1 MSALDNAKQLRD
13 ALTQELDRSRQAR
26 AALVSLDSDELLE
39 GAQRREGFNQH
50 AERLSAQL
58 QASLTGPREPEVSE
72 VLAEIRAMSGA
83 LKELDELNRFLA
95 ERALACVRAWGTQL
109 KPGGQAYDRRG
120 VRYAG
125 NESAQHSETA

>member
-1 MSALDNAKQLRD
+1 MNALDHAKQLRD
-13 ALTQELDRSRQAR
+13 ALSQELERSREAR
-26 AALVSLDSDELLE
+26 AALVSLDSDELME
-39 GAQRREGFNQH
+39 GAQRREGFNER
-50 AERLSAQL
+50 AEQLSTQL
-58 QASLTGPREPEVSE
+58 SQSLTGPREPEVSE

-95 ERALACVRAWGTQL
+95 ERALACVRAWGSQL

-125 NESAQHSETA
+125 NEATHSEQA